1 MAFFSSWLLQITIF
15 ILLAMLVDMLLPSSA
30 MKQYVKLIVGLLLIL
45 VILQPILQL
54 FQVDVQ
60 QLISRVTT
68 SSEIT
73 SSEENLENQ
82 LNQKKNEIDEVNRAY
97 VLEEMVVQMKDVVRD
112 DLQEAYQVT
121 IDEIQVTSDEETIE
135 DIQAIDQIDVSLKTA
150 QSSDENAVEE
160 VVIEIGEKKEKSEK
174 TTVSKN
180 EEEITAFLAK
190 QWDVDK
196 DKIVIRWRE
205 QEGD

>member
-1 MAFFSSWLLQITIF
+1 MLQITIF